1 MTRTPQSPSPL
12 MKLANRIPRL
22 LAERRIGGVHR
33 QILVLETRGRR
44 TGKAHRV
51 PLGWVEMDSGFYL
64 IAPRGEASDW
74 LRNARADD
82 RVTVTLHGRRRA
94 MRAED
99 VTDRARKDAVL
110 RAYAARY
117 PQARRQITNATGSD
131 DLATAAGAAGV
142 LRLPPG
148 ASRRAPAITKG
159 PASRLGRQALS
170 RVTVRPGYRPAGAA
184 ARRPPAAGSARPRR
198 RRRPTGRPWPRRWSA
213 FRARRRSR
221 RAP

>member
-1 MTRTPQSPSPL
+1 MTRSPRAPSPL

-51 PLGWVEMDSGFYL
+51 PLGWVEMDGGFYL
-64 IAPRGEASDW
+64 IAPHGAASDW
-74 LRNARADD
+74 LRNARAVSD
-82 RVTVTLHGRRRA
+82 VTVTLHGRRRA

-99 VTDRARKDAVL
+99 VTDPAGKEAVV

-131 DLATAAGAAGV
+131 DLAAAARSAGV
-142 LRLPPG
+142 LRL
-148 ASRRAPAITKG
+148 
-159 PASRLGRQALS
+159 L
-170 RVTVRPGYRPAGAA
+170 
-184 ARRPPAAGSARPRR
+184 RR
-198 RRRPTGRPWPRRWSA
+198 R
-213 FRARRRSR
+213 
-221 RAP
+221 